1 MDAKPQTIRLGVSA
15 CLLGRPVRYDGGH
28 KLDQFLVGEL
38 GRFVEYVPV
47 CPEVEA
53 GLGVPREAMRL
64 VGDAEQPRL
73 VAVRTGEDRTALMSD
88 WAQRRVLEL
97 EAEDLCG
104 FIFKKDSPSSGLMRV
119 KVYAESGMPIRRG
132 VGMFARAFVEH
143 FPALPVEE
151 EGRLNDADIRENF
164 IERVFTLKRWR
175 DQVVRK
181 PSRGALVRFHST
193 HKLLLMAHSNEHYR
207 ATGRLVAE
215 AKAHE
220 QRELL
225 GGYQALLLNA
235 LALRA
240 TPRKHVNVLH
250 HIMGY
255 FKRDLTADEKQ
266 ELLEVIEAYRAGL
279 VPLIVPITLLNHYVR
294 RFEQPYLAE
303 QYYLHPPA
311 GTQTAQP
318 RVTSRPTPRRRSAA
332 PVRCCVTT

>member
-1 MDAKPQTIRLGVSA
+1 MTIRLGVSA
-15 CLLGRPVRYDGGH
+15 CLLGQPVRYDGGH
-28 KLDQFLVGEL
+28 KLDQFLVEGL

-47 CPEVEA
+47 CPEAEA

-64 VGDAEQPRL
+64 VGDPACPRL
-73 VAVRTGEDRTALMSD
+73 VTVRTHEDHTDLMTG
-88 WAQRRVLEL
+88 WAERRVREL
-97 EAEDLCG
+97 EAEDLSG

-119 KVYAESGMPIRRG
+119 KVYAESGMPVRKG

-143 FPALPVEE
+143 FPTLPVEE

-175 DQVVRK
+175 EEVVRS
-181 PSRGALVRFHST
+181 PSRGALVRFHSV

-207 ATGRLVAE
+207 TIGRLVAE

-220 QRELL
+220 LGELL
-225 GGYQALLLNA
+225 NTYQGLLLEA

-240 TPRKHVNVLH
+240 TPRRHVNVLH

-266 ELLEVIEAYRAGL
+266 ELLEVIGTYRAGL

-294 RFEQPYLAE
+294 RFEEPYLAE
-303 QYYLHPPA
+303 QIYLHPHPLELKL
-311 GTQTAQP
+311 
-318 RVTSRPTPRRRSAA
+318 RNHV
-332 PVRCCVTT
+332 